1 MVQLTGAGCARFR
14 TFHGRAHG
22 GRGGRAA
29 AIAFVMALAILQV
42 FPAVAADGMPVVT
55 TVTTGDEPADEVFG
69 SIFENRQLAEVELVN
84 DTHERINLFL
94 SVYSLDPGKNLS
106 IAVPLRTMPA
116 YVHGTP
122 MKESQFRQDYSLDRA
137 EREVDRQDMG
147 TAWDRVGGSA
157 KGAVELAFGSLACS
171 LPGEIIRERAHVRIE
186 GSPDF
191 LLFGGMIGSSGY
203 EGMDPDMVAH
213 YEFDGFSV
221 DILRVG
227 AGPTLADYLAMEGR
241 VTPADM
247 PVDAYGD
254 DYVAVIESVTKPPIE
269 QARFDA
275 LKAEAPGAI
284 EYIRNYTRD
293 FPTLDG
299 RGIAEL
305 KERIWS
311 RYLSHGY
318 GHETDYAYQLVD
330 AIYADMDFSGEVLTM
345 YLPLDSGKIFF
356 PLGTSVGWP
365 NKVGDIAVL
374 FRVPEDKA
382 LGIAGTE
389 DVFFSGFH
397 WYLFEMEDAN
407 PGFDL
412 ESTVTGAG
420 TEQRDIRM
428 RAAFL
433 TDNADLLAAI
443 SVAILT
449 IAIWLV
455 AVVAADRGTGRKG
468 KVLRSPVTWLML
480 GAALLLSVPGAL
492 LVYLMARPVPMG
504 ELRRDRLAVA
514 CAAAFPVAAAV
525 FAIGV
530 AV

>member
-1 MVQLTGAGCARFR
+1 MVQVTSARCARFR
-14 TFHGRAHG
+14 TVRARARRGKG
-22 GRGGRAA
+22 GRVTV
-29 AIAFVMALAILQV
+29 IALVMAFAILQV
-42 FPAVAADGMPVVT
+42 VPSVAADGMPVMT
-55 TVTTGDEPADEVFG
+55 TVTIGDEPADEVFG

-122 MKESQFRQDYSLDRA
+122 MKESRFRQDYNLDRA
-137 EREVDRQDMG
+137 ELEVDRQDMG
-147 TAWDRVGGSA
+147 TAWGRVGESMT
-157 KGAVELAFGSLACS
+157 GALELAFGSLACS
-171 LPGEIIRERAHVRIE
+171 LPGEIIRERAHVNIE

-191 LLFGGMIGSSGY
+191 LLLGGMTAGSE
-203 EGMDPDMVAH
+203 EGIDPDLVAH

-227 AGPTLADYLAMEGR
+227 AGPTLADYLAVGGR

-269 QARFDA
+269 QERFDV
-275 LKAEAPGAI
+275 LRREAPAAL
-284 EYIRNYTRD
+284 EYIRNYTHD
-293 FPTLDG
+293 NPILDG
-299 RGIAEL
+299 PGIVEL
-305 KERIWS
+305 KDRVWS
-311 RYLSHGY
+311 RQLSHNHGST
-318 GHETDYAYQLVD
+318 TDIAFQLID
-330 AIYADMDFSGEVLTM
+330 AIYAEMDFSGEVLTM
-345 YLPLDSGKIFF
+345 QLPLDSGKIFF

-374 FRVPEDKA
+374 FRVPEDRA
-382 LGIAGTE
+382 LGISGTE
-389 DVFFSGFH
+389 DVFFSGSH
-397 WYLFEMEDAN
+397 WYLFETEHAN

-412 ESTVTGAG
+412 ESTITGAG
-420 TEQRDIRM
+420 TEQRDLKM

-433 TDNADLLAAI
+433 TDNAKLLATI
-443 SVAILT
+443 TVAILT
-449 IAIWLV
+449 VAIWLV
-455 AVVAADRGTGRKG
+455 AAVAADRGTGRKG

-480 GAALLLSVPGAL
+480 GTALVLSVPGAL
-492 LVYLMARPVPMG
+492 LVYLMVRPVPLE
-504 ELRRDRLAVA
+504 ELRLNRVAVA
-514 CAAAFPVAAAV
+514 CAAAFPVAVAV

-530 AV
+530 AL